1 MSFSVCA
8 YFFFYIR
15 YNFKFMSAM
24 NQIHLMFLHIVHD
37 HVYAVTALQY
47 NMEFVSPYH
56 SVIVMLEGKHRKWKK
71 AELT

>member
-15 YNFKFMSAM
+15 YNVKFMSAM
-24 NQIHLMFLHIVHD
+24 NQMHLMFLHIIV
-37 HVYAVTALQY
+37 HVYAVTVLQY
-47 NMEFVSPYH
+47 NIEFVSPYH
-56 SVIVMLEGKHRKWKK
+56 SVVVMLEGKHRKWKK